1 MRSLSDSDLLHLWEG
16 GLRRHPLD
24 RALLA
29 LGAAFPETPYER
41 IADWPLGRRNKALVD
56 LRCGCFGQSLQG
68 WIACARCGEK
78 LEFEMDGRV
87 IAVAGPHED
96 GSSRSEDMAAPI
108 VVERGTF
115 RLPTSRDLAGA
126 AQETAPRLAA
136 IRIVESCRIAPPQS
150 AQKRSAH
157 DLIERGDRNIEVSD
171 SRSEWSDDELEE
183 IGERMAQAD
192 PLAET
197 RLTLHCPNCEND
209 WEETLDIVSFLW
221 AEIEARARRLLVEI
235 HTLASAY
242 GWSETEILSLSE
254 NRRARYVEM
263 VQS

>member
-29 LGAAFPETPYER
+29 LGAVFPETPYER
-41 IADWPLGRRNKALVD
+41 LADWPLGRRNKALVE
-56 LRCGCFGQSLQG
+56 LRCSCFGQNLQG
-68 WIACARCGEK
+68 WIACAVCGEK
-78 LEFEMDGRV
+78 LEFELDGRT
-87 IAVAGPHED
+87 IADAG
-96 GSSRSEDMAAPI
+96 RSEDERSRSDRQDEP
-108 VVERGTF
+108 VVVNHISF
-115 RLPTSRDLAGA
+115 RLPTSRDLAQVA
-126 AQETAPRLAA
+126 AETDPRLAA
-136 IRIVESCRIAPPQS
+136 IRIVESCRLASERSSETQTGHRDTSAPV
-150 AQKRSAH
+150 
-157 DLIERGDRNIEVSD
+157 ND
-171 SRSEWSDDELEE
+171 SRRESWSDEELEE
-183 IGERMAQAD
+183 IGERMALAD

-197 RLTLHCPNCEND
+197 RLTLHCPKCEND

-221 AEIEARARRLLVEI
+221 TEIEARARRLLLDI

-242 GWSETEILSLSE
+242 GWTEAEVLSLSE

>member
-1 MRSLSDSDLLHLWEG
+1 VRSLSDSDLLYLWEG

-41 IADWPLGRRNKALVD
+41 LADWPLGRRNKALID
-56 LRCGCFGQSLQG
+56 LRCRCFGQSIQG
-68 WIACARCGEK
+68 WIACASCGEK
-78 LEFEMDGRV
+78 LEFDLGAWV
-87 IAVAGPHED
+87 IAVGLNADE
-96 GSSRSEDMAAPI
+96 RSQLDSDEPI
-108 VVERGTF
+108 VVNRQSF
-115 RLPTSRDLAGA
+115 RLPTSRDLAQA
-126 AQETAPRLAA
+126 AQEADPRLAA
-136 IRIVESCRIAPPQS
+136 IRIAENCRVRSRQSPETLTEQDATSMRDPHSES
-150 AQKRSAH
+150 
-157 DLIERGDRNIEVSD
+157 
-171 SRSEWSDDELEE
+171 WSDEELEE
-183 IGERMAQAD
+183 IGERMASAD

-197 RLTLHCPNCEND
+197 RLTLHCPKCEYD
-209 WEETLDIVSFLW
+209 WEETLEIVSFVW
-221 AEIEARARRLLVEI
+221 AEIEARARRLLLEI